1 MAIKGGNPRADKA
14 AAVASVRERL
24 TSSSATILTEYR
36 GLTVAELAS
45 LRRQLRPIDA
55 EYKVVKNTLTRIAAR
70 DAGLEVPDETLT
82 GPTAVL
88 YAGADPVAA
97 AKVLRTFTR
106 QNPEL
111 VVKGSILDGRFL
123 GAEDTL
129 RLADLE
135 SREELLARLAGL
147 FEAIVAQPARLALA
161 TLSQAAR
168 LFQAL
173 ADKRAAEGPGDTAD
187 APTPEAAAPETA
199 APESAA
205 PETPVADA
213 PVADAPAT

>member
-1 MAIKGGNPRADKA
+1 MATSRGRATPRADKS
-14 AAVASVRERL
+14 AAVALVRERL

-36 GLTVAELAS
+36 GLTVTELAN
-45 LRRQLRPIDA
+45 LRRQLRPLEA
-55 EYKVVKNTLTRIAAR
+55 EYKVVKNTLTRLAAR
-70 DAGLEVPDETLT
+70 DAGFEVPDETLS

-88 YAGADPVAA
+88 FAGPDPIAA

-106 QNPEL
+106 ENPEL

-147 FEAIVAQPARLALA
+147 FEAVIAQPARLALA
-161 TLSQAAR
+161 SLSQAAR

-173 ADKRAAEGPGDTAD
+173 ADKKAAEPGAG
-187 APTPEAAAPETA
+187 AAPEA
-199 APESAA
+199 DPAPA
-205 PETPVADA
+205 PADA
-213 PVADAPAT
+213 

>member
-1 MAIKGGNPRADKA
+1 MATNGSPRADKA

-24 TSSSATILTEYR
+24 TASSATILTEYR
-36 GLTVAELAS
+36 GLTVAELAR
-45 LRRQLRPIDA
+45 LRRQLRPIQA
-55 EYKVVKNTLTRIAAR
+55 EYTVVKNTLTRIAAR

-88 YAGADPVAA
+88 FAGDDPVAA

-106 QNPEL
+106 ENPEL

-135 SREELLARLAGL
+135 SREELLSRLAGL
-147 FEAIVAQPARLALA
+147 FEAVVAQPARLALA
-161 TLSQAAR
+161 SLSQAAR

-173 ADKRAAEGPGDTAD
+173 ADKKAAEAPGDAAPAEAATAEA
-187 APTPEAAAPETA
+187 APAEAAA
-199 APESAA
+199 
-205 PETPVADA
+205 
-213 PVADAPAT
+213 ADAPAES

>member
-1 MAIKGGNPRADKA
+1 MATNGSPRADKA

-24 TSSSATILTEYR
+24 TASSATILTEYR
-36 GLTVAELAS
+36 GLTVAELAR
-45 LRRQLRPIDA
+45 LRRQLRPIKA
-55 EYKVVKNTLTRIAAR
+55 EYTVVKNTLTRIAAR

-88 YAGADPVAA
+88 FAGDDPVAA

-106 QNPEL
+106 ENPEL

-135 SREELLARLAGL
+135 SREELLSRLAGL
-147 FEAIVAQPARLALA
+147 FEAVVAQPARLALA
-161 TLSQAAR
+161 SLSQAAR

-173 ADKRAAEGPGDTAD
+173 ADKKAAEAPGDA
-187 APTPEAAAPETA
+187 APAEAAA
-199 APESAA
+199 
-205 PETPVADA
+205 
-213 PVADAPAT
+213 ADAPAES